1 MYVSFQNENV
11 GRKVHSVQFY
21 QHLRHPGRMAPTRIL
36 RPKTFHFRWA
46 IWNTLFPRKK
56 KQTNKISAAP
66 LPIWAG
72 LLQTVEPVTNRKL
85 LYQPTY
91 FPEEKLKERFFFIWF
106 VILIWNFTLLM
117 VQLHDFFIIFLQW
130 PRQLLQFVGGL
141 HWKDWLHFMGSLIDQ
156 SSIQQIYGFFRS
168 HHIFIKVNDLQNHVT
183 VSWFM
188 IIKTYTLCRSSL
200 DFSSFLII
208 KFMILF

>member
-1 MYVSFQNENV
+1 MKMLGEKSTLSSSTSTWDTLEEWLLLEFWDQRPSISDGPYGIRSFQE
-11 GRKVHSVQFY
+11 
-21 QHLRHPGRMAPTRIL
+21 
-36 RPKTFHFRWA
+36 
-46 IWNTLFPRKK
+46 KK

>member
-1 MYVSFQNENV
+1 MKMLREKSTLSSSTSTWDTLEEWLLLEFWDQRPSISDGPYGIRSFQE
-11 GRKVHSVQFY
+11 
-21 QHLRHPGRMAPTRIL
+21 
-36 RPKTFHFRWA
+36 
-46 IWNTLFPRKK
+46 KK
-56 KQTNKISAAP
+56 NKQTNKISAAP

-72 LLQTVEPVTNRKL
+72 LLRTVEPVTNRKL

-91 FPEEKLKERFFFIWF
+91 FPEEKLKERFSFIWF

-117 VQLHDFFIIFLQW
+117 VQLHDFFVIFLQW